1 MRRPVLLLALLAGCG
16 GDGHDADHGEHHAP
30 PGTTGV
36 AVGEHLAHLAVAL
49 DAATGALTIRIYDGH
64 FERPVRLAQPSLVVA
79 VTPAAGAAFDV
90 TCAAVADAL
99 SGETVGDTASFRGQ
113 ADGLKGLAAF
123 DAVVRRLEIR
133 GQIVTNLRFPF
144 PAGTKLH

>member
-1 MRRPVLLLALLAGCG
+1 MAGCG
-16 GDGHDADHGEHHAP
+16 SHDDGDSDHGPHLAP

-36 AVGEHLAHLAVAL
+36 AVGEHVAHLAVAL
-49 DAATGALTIRIYDGH
+49 DAASGTLTIRVYDGH
-64 FERPVRLAQPSLVVA
+64 FEHPVRLAQAAIEVA
-79 VTPAAGAAFDV
+79 VTPAGGAAAIEV
-90 TCAAVADAL
+90 ACPAVADRL

-113 ADGLKGLAAF
+113 ADALKGLAAF

-133 GQIVTNLRFPF
+133 GQVVTDLAFPY